1 MPGQWEQ
8 RQFLVR
14 CPNNSAP
21 RLHIYL
27 PVNGKKAQQIWARR
41 SPDLSRQ
48 VSVFSHVWRAGMC
61 SCVWYPCPPPRFLLI
76 VIKKFALKAQ
86 GERAA
91 VTLEEFWWCRPS
103 VWIVECVWE
112 GSKCT
117 SADMLFVE
125 KGASPLTPFSQQ
137 LIGSAWVSFR
147 VFSSPSSVCVCR
159 EEVPH
164 CHRCS

>member
-27 PVNGKKAQQIWARR
+27 PVNEKKPSRSERGGAQIWAGKF
-41 SPDLSRQ
+41 Q
-48 VSVFSHVWRAGMC
+48 FSATFDEQACVR
-61 SCVWYPCPPPRFLLI
+61 VWYPRPPPRFLLI